1 MANGWFR
8 CCMQIGFVF
17 LMCIGPVGKLHSNP
31 VSLQASDITTDFNA
45 DGETNF
51 LDFLAFAGAF
61 GTDQAQFDLNQN
73 GQVDFPDFLIFVR
86 AYGTNGNTS
95 LPSAF
100 YKLPDDWQVV
110 PIEQQNCAKEE
121 LVGVDHVYVETA
133 SKLLVWLTGT
143 VEDAHY
149 EPIGEVANYFG
160 FAALRNEIRER
171 EGNNADVSFRGAVYK
186 EVLELLDDTQRS
198 LLYELLAEHRTAIN
212 GFLEDRVLLVD
223 ELWRLKN
230 NVTMDYVRVMNLIQ
244 SIGEYEGTITVITAQ
259 YYAKLLPLLS
269 SEQAQYLEDIRRGVV
284 TVDQMQNTSLRYAA
298 EARTQFNALSRDD
311 AKLMQEV
318 SSKFVAWA
326 TGDLD
331 DALFLPRGK
340 IGNYFGFS
348 SFRYVDRTSVS
359 RGGAAALIDQVLT
372 PDQQAILCG
381 LSTNVVG
388 YTQDYVNGRAT
399 LIAKLDALK
408 KDSTLSVDH
417 LITDY
422 ADLAGQG
429 EGRRVVVEAL
439 TYHLIESMMSPE
451 QIQSL
456 KALRIT
462 N

>member
-1 MANGWFR
+1 MTRYTERALGAGLVLFCILSPITLKASLSDFDGNGK
-8 CCMQIGFVF
+8 V
-17 LMCIGPVGKLHSNP
+17 
-31 VSLQASDITTDFNA
+31 D
-45 DGETNF
+45 F

-61 GTDQAQFDLNQN
+61 GTDQAQFDLDQN

-86 AYGTNGNTS
+86 AYGANGDTS
-95 LPSAF
+95 LPEPSVF

-110 PIEQQNCAKEE
+110 PIEQQNCAKED

-171 EGNNADVSFRGAVYK
+171 DGNNADASFRGAVYK

-244 SIGEYEGTITVITAQ
+244 SIGEYEGIIAVITAQ

-269 SEQAQYLEDIRRGVV
+269 SEQVQYLEDIRRGVV
-284 TVDQMQNTSLRYAA
+284 TVDQMQNTSLPYAA
-298 EARTQFNALSRDD
+298 EAKTQFNALSRDD
-311 AKLMQEV
+311 ATLMQEV

-348 SFRYVDRTSVS
+348 SFRYADRTSVS
-359 RGGAAALIDQVLT
+359 RGGAADLIDQVLT

-388 YTQDYVNGRAT
+388 YTQDYVNGRAA
-399 LIAKLDALK
+399 LITKLDALK
-408 KDSTLSVDH
+408 KDPTLSVDH
-417 LITDY
+417 LVTDY

-439 TYHLIESMMSPE
+439 TYHLIESMMSAE

-456 KALRIT
+456 KALRVT